1 MSDLSIIIDGVK
13 FNFRV
18 GLLVKMKKQVLVE
31 CNQD

>member
-18 GLLVKMKKQVLVE
+18 GLLVKMKKMCENV
-31 CNQD
+31 